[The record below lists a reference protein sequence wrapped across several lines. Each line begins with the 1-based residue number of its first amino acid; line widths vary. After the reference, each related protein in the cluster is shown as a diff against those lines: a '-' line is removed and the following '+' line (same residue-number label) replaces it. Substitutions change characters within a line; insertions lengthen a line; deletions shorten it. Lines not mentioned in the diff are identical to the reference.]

1 MTAVGTAAIGSLRR
15 SVEAAG
21 RAEEKRLT
29 TIRTAFLKAIAAHS
43 RELDRVL
50 GGKNDISPRA
60 YEHWHEVN
68 DKLRY
73 GLHTVEMCIQQQWKR
88 ERCPAFDPI
97 DELLDYA
104 SGLQRARA
112 TAEVMTSTAQRYL
125 AHRAKA
131 NERDRRYRECKRE
144 RERRLKLPKPDTP
157 LSLTSLLCS
166 RTASRSPPQPERL
179 LS

>member
-1 MTAVGTAAIGSLRR
+1 
-15 SVEAAG
+15 
-21 RAEEKRLT
+21 
-29 TIRTAFLKAIAAHS
+29 
-43 RELDRVL
+43 
-50 GGKNDISPRA
+50 
-60 YEHWHEVN
+60 
-68 DKLRY
+68 
-73 GLHTVEMCIQQQWKR
+73 
-88 ERCPAFDPI
+88 
-97 DELLDYA
+97 LLDYA